1 MKTDGSEITV
11 VESYELTGKH
21 TYLPMSITIG
31 CLLVL
36 LLALAALYKDLGPRS
51 NQREMK
57 AAISATFK
65 LGISQELSSEKNEP
79 APITENGDA
88 YKEGKEK
95 REKEEA
101 ASVTEVGDQN
111 EIDAYD
117 NNSEPDDSQSAYYHL
132 HYVWCET
139 EM

>member
-88 YKEGKEK
+88 YKEGKG
-95 REKEEA
+95 
-101 ASVTEVGDQN
+101 EVMYSIKPCGK
-111 EIDAYD
+111 
-117 NNSEPDDSQSAYYHL
+117 AYYYTHISGYKHSYIL
-132 HYVWCET
+132 LQRNERKKRQHP
-139 EM
+139 